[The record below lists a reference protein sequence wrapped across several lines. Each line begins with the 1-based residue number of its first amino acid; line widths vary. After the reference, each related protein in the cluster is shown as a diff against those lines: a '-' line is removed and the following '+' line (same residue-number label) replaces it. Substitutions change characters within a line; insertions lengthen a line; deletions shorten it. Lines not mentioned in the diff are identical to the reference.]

1 MIKTH
6 QLLFAFLLSTF
17 LSCKENSSSSKLSK
31 NDTEVIKGN
40 YVLFLRPSD
49 KKFDSLKEENGIFE
63 ADSDFG
69 FAIQNTID
77 SLNTNQ
83 KYKDLKSSVSTKRYF
98 KIKNCKNCPPKFDR
112 DTIFYGIILNAPN
125 KEMKILTNIHSG
137 NYLSEINEYF
147 KLK

>member
-6 QLLFAFLLSTF
+6 QLLFAFLLFTF

-31 NDTEVIKGN
+31 NDSEFIQEN

-83 KYKDLKSSVSTKRYF
+83 KYKDLKNSISTKRYIE
-98 KIKNCKNCPPKFDR
+98 IKNCKNCPPKFDR
-112 DTIFYGIILNAPN
+112 DTILYGIILNAPN
-125 KEMKILTNIHSG
+125 KEMKILSNTHSG

-147 KLK
+147 NLK